1 MKRAAAAFLA
11 TAIALL
17 FCAGIAPRV
26 SAAQPSVNH
35 SRALVLG
42 GGGPVGIGWETGLLA
57 GLASK
62 GADVANADMIIGTSA
77 GSVVGAEVALG
88 HSPEQMLT
96 FERAHAKPSRR
107 ASEAPPNLRPLF
119 MKLREMA
126 AGKQPPDEVRKEIG
140 QWAMKTHTKLTQ
152 AQFLAIFER
161 ILPDAKWP
169 LRPYECAT
177 VNTST
182 GKLQVWNRTSDV
194 PLARAVASSCAVPGI
209 FPPIEIKGQHYMDGG
224 MHSPTN
230 AELAKGYK
238 KVLIV
243 DVTAPAHLTAANRRF
258 ARGIEREEQFL
269 RNSGSQVI
277 LITPD
282 AASHKAFGRNLMD
295 SSHRA
300 AAAEAGYAEGRAQA
314 ARVAAIWN
322 Q

>member
-1 MKRAAAAFLA
+1 MKRAAKFLA
-11 TAIALL
+11 TVVALLLCAAIAS
-17 FCAGIAPRV
+17 RV
-26 SAAQPSVNH
+26 SAAQPSANH

-62 GADVANADMIIGTSA
+62 AADVTNADLIIGTSA

-96 FERAHAKPSRR
+96 FERAHAKPARKP
-107 ASEAPPNLRPLF
+107 AGPPPNIRPLF
-119 MKLREMA
+119 IKLRELA

-140 QWAMKTHTKLTQ
+140 AWAMKTHTKLTQ
-152 AQFLAIFER
+152 EQFVAIFER
-161 ILPDAKWP
+161 ILPGAKWP

-182 GKLQVWNRTSDV
+182 GKLQVWSKASGV
-194 PLARAVASSCAVPGI
+194 PLVRAVASSCAVPGI
-209 FPPIEIKGQHYMDGG
+209 FPPVEIDGQHYMDGG

-230 AELAKGYK
+230 AKLAKGYK
-238 KVLIV
+238 TVLIV

-269 RNSGSQVI
+269 RNSGSKVI